1 MKFCEILVNIYDLV
15 IVYYLVFIVYT
26 ASTMSEKMLKFVD
39 IGQQN
44 PPKRDISERKEDFD
58 EIYQEFLKDRAVQQ
72 SSRCSQCGVPFCQ
85 VHCPLSNNIPDW
97 LKLTAEGR
105 YEEAYQLSQSTNNMP
120 EVCGR
125 ICPQDRLCEGNCVI
139 EQSGH
144 GTVTIGSIEKY
155 ITEKAWENGWV
166 KPIEINS
173 EKNESVG
180 IIGSGPAGLAC
191 GEQLRKKG
199 YKVTI
204 YDRYDRAG
212 GLLIY
217 GIPGFKLEK
226 HVVQRRIKLLEE
238 SGIKFVLNFEVGKDS
253 SLTELREKHDAILI
267 ATGVYKAREV
277 NLPGNDLSNIF
288 PAMEFLTAS
297 NKKGLGDKVELFDNG
312 TLNAEGKDVVV
323 IGGGDTA
330 MDCLRTSVRQNAKSV
345 KCLYRRDRENMPGSA
360 REVGNAEEE
369 GVEFIWLT
377 SPKEFKGTN
386 KIESVVVNKMK
397 LGEPDDSGR
406 RKPVVE
412 ENSDFEIKADLVI
425 KALGFDPED
434 LPKLFNEEKLQVSR
448 WGTIKADF
456 DTMETSIQGVFA
468 AGDIV
473 RGASLVVWGI
483 KDGRDA
489 ATQIERYLKSKENK
503 NKSEVA
509 A

>member
-1 MKFCEILVNIYDLV
+1 
-15 IVYYLVFIVYT
+15 
-26 ASTMSEKMLKFVD
+26 MSEKMLKFVD

-44 PPKRDISERKEDFD
+44 PPKRDISDRKEDFD

-173 EKNESVG
+173 EKNESIG

-277 NLPGNDLSNIF
+277 SLPGNDLSNIF

-456 DTMETSIQGVFA
+456 DTMETSIEGVFA

-489 ATQIERYLKSKENK
+489 ATSIDNYLQSKQK
-503 NKSEVA
+503 LRVA
-509 A
+509 

>member
-1 MKFCEILVNIYDLV
+1 
-15 IVYYLVFIVYT
+15 
-26 ASTMSEKMLKFVD
+26 MSEKMLKFVD

-44 PPKRDISERKEDFD
+44 PPKRDISDRKEDFD

-166 KPIEINS
+166 KPIKINS

-277 NLPGNDLSNIF
+277 SLPGNDLSNIF

-456 DTMETSIQGVFA
+456 DTMETSIEGVFA

-489 ATQIERYLKSKENK
+489 ATSIDNYLQSKQK
-503 NKSEVA
+503 LRVA
-509 A
+509 K